1 MNSSL
6 LKTSEVLFVDFHKDL
21 KIKLMP
27 DQMGSLLFTVWCYS
41 PASSNLLPVLLLIRK
56 RVIEMFVHD
65 GQIAGHHRAGAAL
78 DEAEHFLLIRG
89 VQVVK
94 EDSSY
99 TAGLSSVADVEVPV
113 TPGQHAVTYTET
125 EAGPNKYPN
134 IWHDIRQMKSERQ
147 ICLYVDISI
156 YNDRVMKI

>member
-1 MNSSL
+1 MCEFYYL
-6 LKTSEVLFVDFHKDL
+6 CKIQDEHEQLFVEDL
-21 KIKLMP
+21 RSLVCRLP
-27 DQMGSLLFTVWCYS
+27 QRSENQTDQMGSLLFTVWCYS

-99 TAGLSSVADVEVPV
+99 TAGLSSVADIEVPV

-134 IWHDIRQMKSERQ
+134 I
-147 ICLYVDISI
+147 
-156 YNDRVMKI
+156 